1 MALYH
6 KGETMTKLKTTE
18 AQRRASKNYKQ
29 RNPEQT
35 RINRYRS
42 NARTF
47 VRHHAKE
54 EDMKELLEI
63 FEKENPNGK
72 E

>member
-1 MALYH
+1 
-6 KGETMTKLKTTE
+6 MTNLKTTE
-18 AQRRASKNYKQ
+18 AQRRASKKYKK

-35 RINRYRS
+35 KINRYRS

-47 VRHHAKE
+47 ARHHATK
-54 EDMKELLEI
+54 DDIDELVKI
-63 FEKENPNGK
+63 FEKENPNGQ

>member
-1 MALYH
+1 
-6 KGETMTKLKTTE
+6 MTNLKTTE
-18 AQRRASKNYKQ
+18 AQRRASKNYKE

-35 RINRYRS
+35 KINRYRA

-47 VRHHAKE
+47 VRHHATK
-54 EDMKELLEI
+54 DDIDDLIDI
-63 FEKENPNGK
+63 FERENPNGK

>member
-1 MALYH
+1 MA
-6 KGETMTKLKTTE
+6 KLKTTE
-18 AQRRASKNYKQ
+18 AQRRASKKYKE

-47 VRHHAKE
+47 VRYHAKE
-54 EDMKELLEI
+54 EDIDDLLDI
-63 FEKENPNGK
+63 FKRENPNGVK
-72 E
+72 MKGGMQNK

>member
-1 MALYH
+1 
-6 KGETMTKLKTTE
+6 MTKLKTTE
-18 AQRRASKNYKQ
+18 VQRRASKAYKE

-47 VRHHAKE
+47 VRYHAKQ
-54 EDMKELLEI
+54 EDIDELLDI
-63 FEKENPNGK
+63 FKRENPNGK
-72 E
+72 EQRLA

>member
-1 MALYH
+1 
-6 KGETMTKLKTTE
+6 MTDFKTTE
-18 AQRRASKNYKQ
+18 AQRRASKNYKK

-47 VRHHAKE
+47 VRYHAKQ

>member
-1 MALYH
+1 
-6 KGETMTKLKTTE
+6 MTKLKTTE
-18 AQRRASKNYKQ
+18 AQRRASKAYKE

-47 VRHHAKE
+47 VRHHATK
-54 EDMKELLEI
+54 DDIDDLLDI
-63 FEKENPNGK
+63 FKRENPNGK

>member
-1 MALYH
+1 
-6 KGETMTKLKTTE
+6 MTDLKTTE
-18 AQRRASKNYKQ
+18 AQRRASKNYKK

-42 NARTF
+42 NAKTF
-47 VRHHAKE
+47 VRHHAKQ
-54 EDMKELLEI
+54 EDIDELIEI
-63 FEKENPNGK
+63 FERENPNGK

>member
-1 MALYH
+1 
-6 KGETMTKLKTTE
+6 MTKLKTTE
-18 AQRRASKNYKQ
+18 AQRRASKAYKK

-35 RINRYRS
+35 KVNRYRS

-47 VRHHAKE
+47 VRYHATKN
-54 EDMKELLEI
+54 DIDDLVDI
-63 FEKENPNGK
+63 FRKENPNGK

>member
-1 MALYH
+1 
-6 KGETMTKLKTTE
+6 MTKLKTTE
-18 AQRRASKNYKQ
+18 AQRRASKAYKK

-35 RINRYRS
+35 KVNRYRS

-47 VRHHAKE
+47 VRYHATQ
-54 EDMKELLEI
+54 EDINELIDI
-63 FEKENPNGK
+63 FKRENPNGK

>member
-1 MALYH
+1 
-6 KGETMTKLKTTE
+6 MTDLKTTE
-18 AQRRASKNYKQ
+18 AQRRASKAYKK

-35 RINRYRS
+35 KISRYRS

-47 VRHHAKE
+47 VRHYAKQ
-54 EDMKELLEI
+54 EDMKKLLEI
-63 FEKENPNGK
+63 FKRENPNGK

>member
-1 MALYH
+1 MGKY
-6 KGETMTKLKTTE
+6 KTSE
-18 AQRRASKNYKQ
+18 AQRRAVKRYKK

-54 EDMKELLEI
+54 EDMENLMEVFK
-63 FEKENPNGK
+63 KENKNYKK
-72 E
+72 EK

>member
-1 MALYH
+1 
-6 KGETMTKLKTTE
+6 MTKLKTTE
-18 AQRRASKNYKQ
+18 AQRRASKNYKK

-35 RINRYRS
+35 KINRYRS

-47 VRHHAKE
+47 VRYHATKN
-54 EDMKELLEI
+54 DIDDLINI
-63 FEKENPNGK
+63 FEQENPNGK

>member
-1 MALYH
+1 
-6 KGETMTKLKTTE
+6 MTKLKTTE
-18 AQRRASKNYKQ
+18 AQRRASKKYKE

-47 VRHHAKE
+47 VRYHAKE
-54 EDMKELLEI
+54 EDIDDLVDI
-63 FEKENPNGK
+63 FKNENPNVVKKK
-72 E
+72 ENWMYS

>member
-1 MALYH
+1 
-6 KGETMTKLKTTE
+6 MTNYKTTE
-18 AQRRASKNYKQ
+18 AQRRASKVYKE

-35 RINRYRS
+35 KINRYRS

-54 EDMKELLEI
+54 EDMKELIEI
-63 FEKENPNGK
+63 FKNENPNFK
-72 E
+72 K

>member
-1 MALYH
+1 MA
-6 KGETMTKLKTTE
+6 KLKTTE

-35 RINRYRS
+35 KVNRYRS

-47 VRHHAKE
+47 VRHHATKN
-54 EDMKELLEI
+54 DIYDLIDI
-63 FEKENPNGK
+63 FRKENPNSK
-72 E
+72 ESKKWKEL

>member
-1 MALYH
+1 
-6 KGETMTKLKTTE
+6 MTKLKTTE